1 MKRVAIFTCQK
12 IRDISCVA
20 CLKCFKAAELKDG
33 EFARHEDEVKIVAMT
48 NCGDCP
54 GLVMPRAQLLLEQA
68 DYLEREIDAV
78 HLGTCMVKAVQ
89 TAGCPIDLDGI
100 KKKLETKYKEVII
113 GTHNY

>member
-1 MKRVAIFTCQK
+1 MKRVAIFTCKK

-33 EFARHEDEVKIVAMT
+33 EFGRHEDEVKIVAMT

-54 GLVMPRAQLLLEQA
+54 GLVMPRAQLLSEMA
-68 DYLEREIDAV
+68 DYLERDIDAV
-78 HLGTCMVKAVQ
+78 HIGTCMVKAVQ
-89 TAGCPIDLDGI
+89 TAGCPIDLEGI
-100 KKKLETKYKEVII
+100 KKKLETKFKEVVI